1 MPKRKYWEVKM
12 SALVRSREEADKII
26 DGLRDMD
33 EEGLFPEG
41 AEIFEPMWCWFGIG
55 ERTDNGGK

>member
-1 MPKRKYWEVKM
+1 MKV
-12 SALVRSREEADKII
+12 LVPSREEADKII

>member
-12 SALVRSREEADKII
+12 NVFVPSREEADKII
-26 DGLRDMD
+26 SALQDMD

-41 AEIFEPMWCWFGIG
+41 AAIYEPV
-55 ERTDNGGK
+55 ERTINVGQ